1 MRQPLRTDR
10 SLRRQPPADNGN
22 ALHCIPV
29 RQESSGIQNAVVYSL
44 KLGLTVFGYAVCYSS
59 SEVQYFKRGQYYDAS
74 SQQHE
79 S

>member
-1 MRQPLRTDR
+1 MEF
-10 SLRRQPPADNGN
+10 RRQPPADNGN
-22 ALHCIPV
+22 GLHGIPV

-44 KLGLTVFGYAVCYSS
+44 KLGLAVFGYAVCYPQ
-59 SEVQYFKRGQYYDAS
+59 SEVQYFKRGEYYDAS